1 MDIHDIRAKLAKDAP
16 TIGTWLQL
24 PSADVAELMA
34 RAGYDWVAVDMEHGS
49 FGRTGL
55 PDIFRAI
62 QCGGAA
68 PFARLPAASRTAVKA
83 ALEAG
88 AQGLIFPMIE
98 SRAQLDQ
105 AISWATYPG
114 HDDGRQEG
122 EPLREN
128 RGVGFCRANAFGK
141 DFDAYMRDTAPRIF
155 LVAQIE
161 HIRAVEDLDAILSQP
176 RLDAIMVGP
185 YDLSGSMGL
194 TGQFDHPD
202 FKAVMARIH
211 EACRRHHAR
220 MGLHVVQP
228 DPEELRRQVAAGSRF
243 IACTGYPD
251 CNYTAPV
258 ATGVMCPRCGE
269 GRMVEKSTK
278 RGKIFYSCDRY
289 PQCDFALWDK
299 PVPGPCPRC
308 DSSYLVE
315 KRGRDGS
322 VKVMC
327 PTKGCGYVKGG
338 DDGQDA

>member
-1 MDIHDIRAKLAKDAP
+1 MDIHDIRAKLAKDEP

-24 PSADVAELMA
+24 PSADVAELM
-34 RAGYDWVAVDMEHGS
+34 AGYDWVAVDMEHGS

-68 PFARLPAASRTAVKA
+68 PFARLPIASKTAIKA

-88 AQGLIFPMIE
+88 AQGLIFPMIQ
-98 SRAQLDQ
+98 SREQLDQ

-114 HDDGRQEG
+114 HDDGRRDG

-128 RGVGFCRANAFGK
+128 RGVGFCRANAFGR

-161 HIRAVEDLDAILSQP
+161 HIRAVEELDAILSQP

-228 DPEELRRQVAAGSRF
+228 DPEELRRQVAAGCRF
-243 IACTGYPD
+243 IAYGID
-251 CNYTAPV
+251 SV
-258 ATGVMCPRCGE
+258 
-269 GRMVEKSTK
+269 
-278 RGKIFYSCDRY
+278 F
-289 PQCDFALWDK
+289 LWQAAAR
-299 PVPGPCPRC
+299 PAG
-308 DSSYLVE
+308 
-315 KRGRDGS
+315 
-322 VKVMC
+322 
-327 PTKGCGYVKGG
+327 
-338 DDGQDA
+338 A

>member
-1 MDIHDIRAKLAKDAP
+1 MDIHDIRAKLAKDEP

-68 PFARLPAASRTAVKA
+68 PFARLPIASKTAIKA

-98 SRAQLDQ
+98 SREQLDQ

-114 HDDGRQEG
+114 HDDGRRGG

-128 RGVGFCRANAFGK
+128 RGVGFCRANAFGR

-161 HIRAVEDLDAILSQP
+161 HIRAVEELDAILSQL

-211 EACRRHHAR
+211 EACWRHHAR

-228 DPEELRRQVAAGSRF
+228 DPGELRRQVAAGCRF
-243 IACTGYPD
+243 IAYGID
-251 CNYTAPV
+251 SV
-258 ATGVMCPRCGE
+258 
-269 GRMVEKSTK
+269 
-278 RGKIFYSCDRY
+278 F
-289 PQCDFALWDK
+289 LWQAAAR
-299 PVPGPCPRC
+299 PAG
-308 DSSYLVE
+308 
-315 KRGRDGS
+315 
-322 VKVMC
+322 
-327 PTKGCGYVKGG
+327 
-338 DDGQDA
+338 A